1 LDERRDFMYR
11 EEWWVNAKAMRKQ
24 GMSYKD
30 IGLALGMDWR
40 TAKKLCESEEPHRPR
55 KRERSSKLDKFKPL
69 IDTWLEMRPK
79 MQASLITARLEGLGY
94 DGSYTIVKDYVR
106 KRKRE
111 MANLAVMRFETVPGY
126 QAQADFGKLKV
137 QFLSGWAHVIFLV
150 VMLGFSRLRRT
161 TLVPDETRTSLISGL
176 TDTFYA
182 TGGVTY
188 EILLDNLKPVVVRPR
203 SRDEEAVLAEEWLRF
218 CAYYG
223 ITTNPCWPHRAQ
235 TKGKVERLMG
245 PVKSFLSSHTFLDR
259 KHLATEVAAWDHA
272 YNSRVHST
280 TGQAPYDRFELERPY
295 LLPLPEEPF
304 FYARTEVRRI
314 SRDCFVSF
322 EGNRYSA
329 PAAYAGAE
337 VKVRATPTEVHLLSR
352 EGAMICAHRRRE
364 RGLGVTVMVEEHYR
378 GVPGA
383 ERAFSHLEKLQ
394 EMGLSPFQVEKRDLS
409 VYEAVASG
417 DQG

>member
-1 LDERRDFMYR
+1 MYR
-11 EEWWVNAKAMRKQ
+11 EEWWVNAKALRKQ

-40 TAKKLCESEEPHRPR
+40 TAKKLCDSCEPPRPR
-55 KRERSSKLDKFKPL
+55 ERERASKLDSFKPL

-79 MQASLITARLEGLGY
+79 LQASLITDRLRGLGY

-106 KRKRE
+106 ERKRQ
-111 MANLAVMRFETVPGY
+111 MANIAVMRFETVPGY

-137 QFLSGWAHVIFLV
+137 HFLSGWAYVIFLV

-161 TLVPDETRTSLISGL
+161 ALVPDETRTSLISGL

-188 EILLDNLKPVVVRPR
+188 EVLLDNLKPVVVRPR
-203 SRDEEAVLAEEWLRF
+203 SHDEEAVLADEWLRF

-223 ITTNPCWPHRAQ
+223 IKTNPCWPYRAQ

-245 PVKSFLSSHTFLDR
+245 PVKSFCSSRTFLDR
-259 KHLATEVAAWDHA
+259 EHLQAEIAAWDHA
-272 YNSRVHST
+272 YNSRLHST
-280 TGQAPYDRFELERPY
+280 TGQTPYDRFELERPY

-304 FYARTEVRRI
+304 FYATVEMRRV

-329 PAAYAGAE
+329 PAQYAGAE
-337 VKVRATPTEVHLLSR
+337 IKVRATPGEVHLLTR

-364 RGLGVTVMVEEHYR
+364 RGLGIAVMVEEHYQ

-383 ERAFSHLEKLQ
+383 EQAFSHLRRLE
-394 EMGLSPFQVEKRDLS
+394 EMGLSPFCVERRDLS
-409 VYEAVASG
+409 VYEAVAGG
-417 DQG
+417 DKG